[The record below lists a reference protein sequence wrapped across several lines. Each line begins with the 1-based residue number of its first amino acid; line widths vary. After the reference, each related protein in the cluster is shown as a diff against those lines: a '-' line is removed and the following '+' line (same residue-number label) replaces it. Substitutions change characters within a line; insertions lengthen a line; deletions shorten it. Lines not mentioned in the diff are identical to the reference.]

1 MKSLKLLNLKPL
13 DHQKG
18 FTLIE
23 VLITSFVFSIIIL
36 AVGGLFVQV
45 IGNERRAFAAQKI
58 QDNGL
63 YIMELLAREIR
74 VSQITDQDS
83 TNCSRT
89 TLSVVHPVNGTVTYS
104 ANNGGLQRTANGTVT
119 DLSTSDINFSRLNF
133 CVMGSSPTD
142 NEQVR
147 VAILASI
154 QNRIGKEILT
164 FNLETTVSSRDVE
177 LELTQ

>member
-1 MKSLKLLNLKPL
+1 MKNHKGQS
-13 DHQKG
+13 G

-23 VLITSFVFSIIIL
+23 VMVTSFVFSIIVL
-36 AVGGLFVQV
+36 TVSGLFLQI

-63 YIMELLAREIR
+63 FILELMSREIR
-74 VSQITDQDS
+74 VSSVTNQDS
-83 TNCSRT
+83 VDCSLT
-89 TLSVVHPVNGTVTYS
+89 TLNVVHPINAAVTYS
-104 ANNGGLQRTANGTVT
+104 LNNGVLQRTAGGVIT
-119 DLSTSDINFSRLNF
+119 DLSTSDIIFSRLNF

-154 QNRIGKEILT
+154 QNRLGINKLT
-164 FNLETTVSSRDVE
+164 FNLETAVSSRDVE
-177 LELTQ
+177 TESTQ

>member
-1 MKSLKLLNLKPL
+1 MKSLKLLNLKRL
-13 DHQKG
+13 GHQKG

-74 VSQITDQDS
+74 VSQIKSLDNLMCNLTS
-83 TNCSRT
+83 LTIS
-89 TLSVVHPVNGTVTYS
+89 HPINGLTVYTVS
-104 ANNGGLQRTANGTVT
+104 GGLISKTVGG
-119 DLSTSDINFSRLNF
+119 STFSITSSKVNFSRLNF
-133 CVMGSSPTD
+133 CVMGSGID
-142 NEQVR
+142 NEQPRVVIIASVR
-147 VAILASI
+147 PADGEDSQFDI
-154 QNRIGKEILT
+154 QT
-164 FNLETTVSSRDVE
+164 SVSSRDLSEE
-177 LELTQ
+177 LIN